1 MIRHAVRRDQNLM
14 RDKRKLTRERRRR
27 KARRKGRYDAPRD
40 LRRHR
45 LPQRGRPGS
54 SSRNLVYHARRC
66 ARLLLVWMGRLSR
79 FLRMRLRRCA
89 KVLRL
94 WAYHALSW
102 TIDHQPRSYVV
113 LASVGALLVVM
124 VLGLG
129 SCVRSCIHVS
139 QQQTENQTES
149 QPAHPESGGEPTGAE
164 QRTWSYP
171 ASLDPSHVDEL
182 NRLGNEN
189 EQVAGILDN
198 MSAYAHIGNG
208 GESAEVDLLKLLAK
222 EPAAYDFIQGLP
234 SKYPQAKGETYDE
247 VVTAGTVPVLYQWDA
262 RWAYTEYCGRDF
274 GATGCCPTAL
284 SMVYMALT
292 GKADVTPYVMGQL
305 ATSKGYTDDS
315 SGTYGNFVDVAA
327 RYYRL
332 TYRELGINVADLEDY
347 LGRGYIMIASMGPG
361 DFSTSGH
368 FIVIIGK
375 TSDGKLIIHDPYSKI
390 HTEKSWEPSTVVGQM
405 KRLHAFKLPTST

>member
-14 RDKRKLTRERRRR
+14 RDERKLTRERRRR
-27 KARRKGRYDAPRD
+27 KVRRKGRYDAPGD

-45 LPQRGRPGS
+45 LSNRGRPGFS
-54 SSRNLVYHARRC
+54 LRSIVYRARRC

-79 FLRMRLRRCA
+79 FLCTYLRRCA
-89 KVLRL
+89 KTLRL
-94 WAYHALSW
+94 WAYRVLSW
-102 TIDHQPRSYVV
+102 AIDHQPRSYVV
-113 LASVGALLVVM
+113 LAGVVALLVVM

-129 SCVRSCIHVS
+129 SCVRSCAHVS
-139 QQQTENQTES
+139 QQQPEDQS
-149 QPAHPESGGEPTGAE
+149 GHSESGGESTGAE

-171 ASLDPSHVDEL
+171 ASLDPSLADEL

-198 MSAYAHIGNG
+198 MGAYAHIGNG
-208 GESAEVDLLKLLAK
+208 GESAEADLLKLLAK

-234 SKYPQAKGETYDE
+234 SKYPQATGEAYGET
-247 VVTAGTVPVLYQWDA
+247 VTAGTVPILYQWDA

-284 SMVYMALT
+284 SMVYMAVV

-327 RYYRL
+327 RYYKL
-332 TYRELGINVADLEDY
+332 TYRELGINAADLEGY
-347 LGRGYIMIASMGPG
+347 LGRGYVMIASMGPG
-361 DFSTSGH
+361 EFSTSGH
-368 FIVIIGK
+368 FIVITGK

-390 HTEKSWEPSTVVGQM
+390 HTERSWEPSTIVSQM